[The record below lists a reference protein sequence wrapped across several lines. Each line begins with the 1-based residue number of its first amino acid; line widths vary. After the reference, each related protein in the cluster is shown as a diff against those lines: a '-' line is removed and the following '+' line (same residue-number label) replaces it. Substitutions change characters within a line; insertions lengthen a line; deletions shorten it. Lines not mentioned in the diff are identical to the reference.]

1 MQIPDEISVGELASR
16 MKKTGAEVVK
26 CLMKNGV
33 MASLSQMIDFDTAA
47 IIAEEMGCKVEK
59 EVVVTIEEKLID
71 DHKDN
76 EKDLVPRAPVVVVM
90 GHVDHGKTS
99 LLDYIRN
106 AHVASGEAGGIT
118 QHIGAY
124 QVQINGKPIT
134 FLDTPGHEAFTS
146 MRARGAMVTDIAILV
161 VAAEDGIMPQT
172 VESINH
178 AKAAGIP
185 IIVAINKMDKPE
197 ANPERIAESE
207 FFHNYKRSPSA
218 IIGTVIVVLV
228 LFIALFG
235 PLFAPQN
242 PYDVASLSLTDSYK
256 PPAWE
261 AGGDARFIFGTDSQG
276 RDIFSSL
283 IYGSRISLFIG
294 VVGTLLA
301 CAVGI
306 TLGLI
311 SGYFGGKVDAVIM
324 RLADILLSFPDILVA
339 LFIMTMFGRGVS
351 KLLVVF
357 TIIGCVTYIRTVR
370 AEVLTVK
377 QMEYVDAA
385 RVIGLPNI
393 LIIAKHVLPNVM
405 TTVIVLSTMKVGG
418 LILAEATLS
427 FLGVGVPVT
436 EPSLG
441 MLVKNG
447 FDVLFSGYWW
457 IAVMPG
463 LYIMLIVF
471 GINLLGDFLRDE
483 FNPKLK

>member
-1 MQIPDEISVGELASR
+1 MDE
-16 MKKTGAEVVK
+16 MKK
-26 CLMKNGV
+26 
-33 MASLSQMIDFDTAA
+33 
-47 IIAEEMGCKVEK
+47 
-59 EVVVTIEEKLID
+59 
-71 DHKDN
+71 
-76 EKDLVPRAPVVVVM
+76 
-90 GHVDHGKTS
+90 
-99 LLDYIRN
+99 
-106 AHVASGEAGGIT
+106 
-118 QHIGAY
+118 
-124 QVQINGKPIT
+124 
-134 FLDTPGHEAFTS
+134 
-146 MRARGAMVTDIAILV
+146 RGAT
-161 VAAEDGIMPQT
+161 P
-172 VESINH
+172 
-178 AKAAGIP
+178 
-185 IIVAINKMDKPE
+185 NKSLFR
-197 ANPERIAESE
+197 RIAESE

-218 IIGTVIVVLV
+218 IVGTVIVVLV

-294 VVGTLLA
+294 VVGT
-301 CAVGI
+301 

-311 SGYFGGKVDAVIM
+311 SGYFGGRVDAVIM

-357 TIIGCVTYIRTVR
+357 TIIGCVTYVRTVR

-385 RVIGLPNI
+385 RVIGIPNI

-405 TTVIVLSTMKVGG
+405 TTVIVISTMKVGG

-427 FLGVGVPVT
+427 FLGAGVPVT